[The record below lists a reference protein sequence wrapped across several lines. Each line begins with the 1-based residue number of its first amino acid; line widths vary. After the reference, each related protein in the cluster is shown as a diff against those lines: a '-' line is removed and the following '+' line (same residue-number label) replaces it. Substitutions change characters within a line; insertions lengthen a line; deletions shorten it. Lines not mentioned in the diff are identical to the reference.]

1 MRLQQLES
9 FVWVARLRSFR
20 AAAARL
26 NMTQPGVS
34 LRIQELEKEVG
45 ASLLDRSKRAVS
57 LTAEGRDCL
66 AYAEQIM
73 TWSAELRTRAQSK
86 NPRGRVSLGVS
97 EMIAHTWLS
106 DLLSTMSVRYPEVQI
121 DPTIDMTPALLRGL
135 EGGDYDVILAGAH
148 RLTTTFPVLDLGETS
163 FHWFG
168 KDPLGNKP
176 PPFTPRD
183 LEGSR
188 IITWSKDAEIY
199 RSIEHWFISNGAHPA
214 RRITCNTAATMATL
228 AAAGLGITLLP
239 TELVRRE
246 LADGTLRIIQ
256 TDPEFEPVRY
266 HAIYVPTRQVSLGQ
280 IVAEAARKI
289 SSFKASAPSADR
301 R

>member
-1 MRLQQLES
+1 MRLLQLES

-26 NMTQPGVS
+26 NMTQPGIS
-34 LRIQELEKEVG
+34 IRIQELEREMG
-45 ASLLDRSKRAVS
+45 TSLIDRSRRAVS

-73 TWSAELRTRAQSK
+73 TWTAELRTRAQSK

-106 DLLSTMSVRYPEVQI
+106 DLLSTMSSRYPEVQI
-121 DPTIDMTPALLRGL
+121 DTTIDMTPPLLRGL
-135 EGGDYDVILAGAH
+135 EDGDYDVILAGAH
-148 RLTTTFPVLDLGETS
+148 RIATTFPVLDLGQTS

-168 KDPLGNKP
+168 KHLPSDKP

-188 IITWSKDAEIY
+188 IITWSKDAAIY
-199 RSIEHWFISNGAHPA
+199 LSIQDWFVSHGAHPA

-239 TELVRRE
+239 AELVRRE
-246 LADGTLRIIQ
+246 VSDGALTMIP
-256 TDPEFEPVRY
+256 TDPDFAPVRY
-266 HAIYVPTRQVSLGQ
+266 HAVYAPGRPGSLRQ
-280 IVAEAARKI
+280 IVAEAAKET
-289 SSFKASAPSADR
+289 STFSAG
-301 R
+301 

>member
-1 MRLQQLES
+1 MRLRQLES

-34 LRIQELEKEVG
+34 IRVQELEKEVG
-45 ASLLDRSKRAVS
+45 ASLLDRSKRVVS
-57 LTAEGRDCL
+57 LTSEGRDCL
-66 AYAEQIM
+66 VYAEQIM
-73 TWSAELRTRAQSK
+73 TWTAELQTRAQSQ
-86 NPRGRVSLGVS
+86 NPHGRVSLGVS

-106 DLLSTMSVRYPEVQI
+106 ELLSTMSLRYPDVQI
-121 DPTIDMTPALLRGL
+121 DPTIEMTPALLRGL
-135 EGGDYDVILAGAH
+135 EGGDYDVILAGAQ
-148 RLTTTFPVLDLGETS
+148 RLATTFPVLDLGETS

-168 KDPLGNKP
+168 RDPLGNKP

-188 IITWSKDAEIY
+188 IITWSKDAAIY
-199 RSIEHWFISNGAHPA
+199 QSIQNWFISNGAHPA

-246 LADGTLRIIQ
+246 LAEGTLRMIP
-256 TDPEFEPVRY
+256 TDPGFQPVRY
-266 HAIYVPTRQVSLGQ
+266 HAVYVPARQRSLGQ
-280 IVAEAARKI
+280 IVAEAASEI
-289 SSFKASAPSADR
+289 SSFKATLVADR